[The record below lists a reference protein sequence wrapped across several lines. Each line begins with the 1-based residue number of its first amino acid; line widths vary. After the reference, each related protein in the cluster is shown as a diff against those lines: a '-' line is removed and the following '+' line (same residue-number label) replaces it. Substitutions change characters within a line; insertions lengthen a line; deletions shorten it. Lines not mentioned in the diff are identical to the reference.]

1 METQQIRIELRFAWW
16 FRLYLCGVILFAVIM
31 RQRPDEQKL
40 IYWIRKGLRHRVV
53 PARRQ
58 HG

>member
-1 METQQIRIELRFAWW
+1 MTPDQFHVELRFRWW
-16 FRLYLCGVILFAVIM
+16 LRLYLRGVILFAVIT

-40 IYWIRKGLRHRVV
+40 IYWIRKGLKQRVV

>member
-1 METQQIRIELRFAWW
+1 MDTEQIRIELRFALWL
-16 FRLYLCGVILFAVIM
+16 RLYLCGVILFAVIT

-40 IYWIRKGLRHRVV
+40 TYWIRKGLKQRVV